1 MEGLVTSSRNIPRPV
16 GGLDRRTLIAGAGAL
31 GAATATGLS
40 PVFAQAKPVVA
51 IMAGVFI
58 PDPLRPLIEGK
69 AGAKVENAPYV
80 SPTDTL
86 AKLLAPGGT
95 SRYDLMISI
104 SSFVRGPIMG
114 AKSGEEK
121 VAPLDL
127 SLIPN
132 ASKIADLFKAD
143 IVTRDGKTYLLPV
156 VWGYDS
162 VIYNADKI
170 PTDDPTTQSW
180 GVLFD
185 DKYAGRVAWR
195 DDAHGMIIAAGLFL
209 GNPDPA
215 AMNTAQLKQV
225 TDFLIKKKKNVRTM
239 WSTFGSAVSLMS
251 SGEVWAM
258 YGWIPMRAALQKQ
271 GMNVTNNWPT
281 DGLMI
286 WSQGGFI
293 PKDSPNIKSAHA
305 VINAYLD
312 NEVATSLAKITNY
325 PSPSADISGAFPP
338 DERKKLGLDVVE
350 RGQKVYPMK
359 FPTAMDQWLEAWNTV
374 KSA

>member
-1 MEGLVTSSRNIPRPV
+1 MTRPRI
-16 GGLDRRTLIAGAGAL
+16 LSARDILEIDRRSLIAGSAAAGAAALL
-31 GAATATGLS
+31 GGVPALADD
-40 PVFAQAKPVVA
+40 KPVTA
-51 IMAGVFI
+51 IMPGPFI
-58 PDPLRPLIEGK
+58 PDAVRLLIEKK
-69 AGAKVENAPYV
+69 AATKVENAPYV

-95 SRYDLMISI
+95 SRYDLMISVTP
-104 SSFVRGPIMG
+104 FVRNPILG
-114 AKSGEEK
+114 AKSGDEK

-132 ASKIADLFKAD
+132 AVKIMDLFKPD
-143 IVTRDGKTYLLPV
+143 IITRDGKTYMLPV

-170 PTDDPTTQSW
+170 PPEDSLTQSW

-185 DKYAGRVAWR
+185 DKYAGHIAWR
-195 DDAHGMIIAAGLFL
+195 DDAHGMILTAGLHL
-209 GNPDPA
+209 GMSDPA
-215 AMNTAQLKQV
+215 ALSASDLKKV
-225 TDFLIKKKKNVRTM
+225 TGFLTEKKKNVRTM

-258 YGWIPMRAALQKQ
+258 YGWIPMRAALQKR
-271 GMNVTNNWPT
+271 GMNVTNNWPKE
-281 DGLMI
+281 GLLI
-286 WSQGGFI
+286 WSQGAFI
-293 PKDSPNIKSAHA
+293 PKDSPNAKASHA

-312 NEVATSLAKITNY
+312 TEVGKTLAAETNY
-325 PSPSADISGAFPP
+325 PTTSAEISGAFSPE
-338 DERKKLGLDVVE
+338 ERRKLGLDIVE
-350 RGQKVYPMK
+350 RGVKVYPLK